1 MGDWL
6 LDPATGRWK
15 HFPDLPTPQPPPPRP
30 ALDGDPALAQL
41 GPVDWTVNAQDPV
54 LDPAWP
60 RITEAS
66 DVDPPDRFPENWG
79 AEPTERDQAAIDAG
93 NA

>member
-6 LDPATGRWK
+6 LDPNTDRWQY
-15 HFPDLPTPQPPPPRP
+15 FPDLPSPKPGPLDPPQ
-30 ALDGDPALAQL
+30 DPALSQL
-41 GPVDWTVNAQDPV
+41 GPVDWTVNATDPV
-54 LDPAWP
+54 HDPAWP

-66 DVDPPDRFPENWG
+66 DDEAPDRFPDGWG
-79 AEPTERDQAAIDAG
+79 EAPSDRDQAAIDAG

>member
-6 LDPATGRWK
+6 LDPTTGRWK
-15 HFPDLPTPQPPPPRP
+15 HFPDLPTPVPPEPRP
-30 ALDGDPALAQL
+30 VVGDDPALAQL
-41 GPVDWTVNAQDPV
+41 GPVDWTVNAVDPV
-54 LDPAWP
+54 TDPAWP

-66 DVDPPDRFPENWG
+66 DDNPPDRFPDGWG
-79 AEPTERDQAAIDAG
+79 ETPSDRDLAAMNAG